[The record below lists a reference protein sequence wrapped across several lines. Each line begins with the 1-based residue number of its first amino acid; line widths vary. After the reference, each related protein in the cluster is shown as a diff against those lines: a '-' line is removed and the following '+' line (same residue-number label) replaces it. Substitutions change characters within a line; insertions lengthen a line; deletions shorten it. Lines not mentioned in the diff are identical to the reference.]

1 MTLRRSL
8 QPARRLA
15 LGLLLT
21 WGNSVQAEVL
31 PTAAAP
37 ATPDLPQLLTPP
49 TIDLDA
55 GEQLIG
61 SDDLPT
67 EKVQDRWPSRTLKT
81 ERYVAQDENGNF
93 FDHGKF
99 THWDED
105 GRMAG
110 RGQFR
115 HGERHGVWTR
125 WFSVNETQATY
136 GSALELG
143 FQAPFTAQATFK
155 EGKLHGTW
163 TIVDAR
169 KRQVSAWE
177 FEDGNRHGMSVWWHP
192 EGSKFR
198 EVTYRGGDID
208 GTAFEYSPSGAVV
221 KEEKYVNGFC
231 HAVKIEYYLTGE
243 VKSECETLFA
253 KDVLEADDNFWTG
266 RTAVK
271 VVGKLGRD
279 QRHGQY
285 VAWSKEGEKI
295 LSGTYVD
302 DQPHGKFTW
311 YHDNGNRAIEGMYVD
326 GKQDGTWTWWYEN
339 GLKEISGEYVMGN
352 EGGNWRQW
360 DDAGRVCETL
370 RILPLEY
377 NRRGPVDV
385 QSQPMLAP
393 PVPASFEEVSEDPK
407 PIETIRPASFSEVL
421 DQSISATAI
430 ELPSTSVPAVPKV
443 TLDQGSP
450 AGGKTK
456 QPVLKP
462 VAPRN

>member
-8 QPARRLA
+8 RPARRLA

-21 WGNSVQAEVL
+21 WGNTVQAE
-31 PTAAAP
+31 
-37 ATPDLPQLLTPP
+37 DQPQLLTPP

-61 SDDLPT
+61 SEDLPT
-67 EKVQDRWPSRTLKT
+67 EKVQDRYPSRTLKT
-81 ERYVAQDENGNF
+81 ERFVAQDENGNY

-110 RGQFR
+110 RGQFS
-115 HGERHGVWTR
+115 HGKREGKWTR
-125 WFSVNETQATY
+125 WFSTAETQAVY
-136 GSALELG
+136 GSALDLG
-143 FQAPFTAQATFK
+143 FEAPFTAQATFQ

-169 KRQVSAWE
+169 KRQVSACE
-177 FEDGNRHGMSVWWHP
+177 FENGDRHGMSVWWHP
-192 EGSKFR
+192 DGSKFR
-198 EVTYRGGDID
+198 EVEYRLGEID

-221 KEEKYVNGFC
+221 KEEKYVDGYC

-253 KDVLEADDNFWTG
+253 KDVVESDDNFWTG

-295 LSGTYVD
+295 LTGAYVD
-302 DQPHGKFTW
+302 DRPHGKFTW
-311 YHDNGNRAIEGMYVD
+311 FHDNGNKAIEGMYVD

-339 GLKEISGEYVMGN
+339 GLKEISGEYVLGN

-360 DDAGRVCETL
+360 DEAGRICETL
-370 RILPLEY
+370 QILPLEY
-377 NRRGPVDV
+377 NRRGPVDL
-385 QSQPMLAP
+385 QPTLAP
-393 PVPASFEEVSEDPK
+393 PVPASFEEPVGVQAPAQEQVK
-407 PIETIRPASFSEVL
+407 PASFDELL
-421 DQSISATAI
+421 DQSISATEIQAPAPSAPPI
-430 ELPSTSVPAVPKV
+430 VIDALPTV
-443 TLDQGSP
+443 TLDQASP
-450 AGGKTK
+450 LGGKAK